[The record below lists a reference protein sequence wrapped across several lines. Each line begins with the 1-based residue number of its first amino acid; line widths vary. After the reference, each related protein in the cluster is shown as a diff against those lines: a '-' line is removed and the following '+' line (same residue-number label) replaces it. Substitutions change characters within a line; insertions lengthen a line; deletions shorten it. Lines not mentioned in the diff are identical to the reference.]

1 MSVLQTGRQALR
13 GALARLPWRAAARD
27 VSHRGGPRIAVIGN
41 CQARGVA
48 RSLEVL
54 LPESAVTLVPT
65 GQLARRARTMRDFAE
80 GLAGYDHVFSQPI
93 AEGHFPDGGSAELLE
108 LLPRA
113 RLFPPIVF
121 AAFHPDMVYV
131 GDLSAGGGSG
141 LVPSPLHTYHSA
153 ITLFGYLRGLSEERI
168 LRLFRDDVLAR
179 LGFLDGWDLAAE
191 DLVRTSR
198 AIGLDLG
205 PELMRWSRRGAFM
218 HGINHPKLFVMAD
231 IAQRLATEA
240 GLGPAPLTVE
250 AYLSDDLLGEVIWP
264 VYPAVAEA
272 YGVKGSYVFKRR
284 AAPKSA
290 PSVLDLAGLV
300 RESLALYRTTP
311 RARLTCYRTEHW
323 SRSPEACALFDAA

>member
-1 MSVLQTGRQALR
+1 MQTGRQALL
-13 GALARLPWRAAARD
+13 GALARLPCWPAARD
-27 VSHRGGPRIAVIGN
+27 VPYRGGPRIAVIGN

-54 LPESAVTLVPT
+54 LPEAAVTLVPT
-65 GQLARRARTMRDFAE
+65 GQISRRARTLRAFAD
-80 GLAGYDHVFSQPI
+80 GLARYDHVFSQPI
-93 AEGHFPDGGSAELLE
+93 AAGHFPDGGLAELLS

-131 GDLSAGGGSG
+131 GDLSAGGAAG

-179 LGFLDGWDLAAE
+179 LGFLDGWDLAAD
-191 DLVRTSR
+191 DLVETSR
-198 AIGLDLG
+198 SIGFDLA
-205 PELMRWSRRGAFM
+205 PDLLRWSRRGAFM

-231 IAQRLATEA
+231 IALRLATEA
-240 GLGPAPLTVE
+240 GLDPAPLPVE
-250 AYLSDDLLGEVIWP
+250 AYLADDLLGEVIWP

-272 YGVKGSYVFKRR
+272 YGLKGSYVFKRR
-284 AAPKSA
+284 AMPKAP

-300 RESLALYRTTP
+300 RESLALYRTMP
-311 RARLTCYRTEHW
+311 RARLTCQRTEHW
-323 SRSPEACALFDAA
+323 SRSPETCALFDAA